1 MAEKWGADCIRDSD
15 GTQLSP
21 EIIESGL
28 PIYST
33 LCVVRSVNEWAKQ
46 NLDKLQRVF
55 LMSSPVLSQGG
66 SVEIDPLE
74 GYHHEQFMLHPSDS
88 PKGILAGI

>member
-21 EIIESGL
+21 EINESGL

-88 PKGILAGI
+88 PKGIPAGI